1 MDNLFFG
8 TPAPPPQVEAYR
20 PPSFIKCRYC
30 DEPIFLG
37 DRAVYFH
44 HGIIGRGAKSGAPHV
59 TDGEH
64 TSGESVVHELCV
76 ASFLLTEIIDSSE
89 ETEAVVDSIT
99 EDLFGQSYSD
109 LATQEPL
116 CSVCEARI
124 EDD

>member
-1 MDNLFFG
+1 MDSAFGFG
-8 TPAPPPQVEAYR
+8 TPAPAVEAYR
-20 PPSFIKCRYC
+20 PPSHIKCRYC

-44 HGIIGRGAKSGAPHV
+44 HGVIGRGAKSGQPLV

-64 TSGESVVHELCV
+64 TSGEAVVHELCV
-76 ASFLLTEIIDSSE
+76 ASFLLTEIIDSSA

-99 EDLFGQSYSD
+99 ESLFGQSYSD

-116 CSVCEARI
+116 CAVCETRI
-124 EDD
+124 END